1 VERGVVERRWV
12 GVTEPRGLIAP
23 AWGYYAAFFL
33 APLLIIVAYAF
44 ATRTETLL
52 GVRFGVYARNFQELW
67 DPLWLQIYRDTFL
80 MALAGT
86 LGCLLVGYPFAY
98 WLATRVRERKTLL
111 LILVIVPFWTSILI
125 RTYALQLILAPR
137 GPLSG
142 TLQALNLIANPLD
155 ILFSPRAIFV
165 GLVYD
170 YLPLMVF
177 PLFVSIERM
186 DRRLVEASR
195 DLGVGRWGTFF
206 RVTLPLT
213 MPGILTGCL
222 LVFVPMTGE
231 YVVPTI
237 LGGAK
242 GALFGPI
249 VANQFLD
256 AFNWPFGAAMSL
268 VLVVFLLIVIFLY
281 LRVLGRRAEESLG
294 ATL

>member
-1 VERGVVERRWV
+1 VAERRGESV
-12 GVTEPRGLIAP
+12 AEPRGLIVP
-23 AWGYYAAFFL
+23 AWGWYALFFL

-44 ATRTETLL
+44 ATRVGLL
-52 GVRFGVYARNFQELW
+52 GVRFGLYGENFVKLW
-67 DPLWLQIYRDTFL
+67 DPIWLQIYGGTFA

-86 LGCLLVGYPFAY
+86 AGCLLIGYPFAY
-98 WLATRVRERKTLL
+98 WLATRVGRHKTLL
-111 LILVIVPFWTSILI
+111 LVLVIVPFWTSILI
-125 RTYALQLILAPR
+125 RTYAWQLILSPG
-137 GPLSG
+137 GPLSDL
-142 TLQALNLIANPLD
+142 LQGLNLIANPLD
-155 ILFSPRAIFV
+155 VLFTSRAIFV

-177 PLFVSIERM
+177 PLYVSIERM
-186 DRRLVEASR
+186 DRGLVEASR
-195 DLGVGRWGTFF
+195 DLGVGRLGTFW
-206 RVTLPLT
+206 RVTVPLT
-213 MPGILTGCL
+213 LPGILTGCL

-242 GALFGPI
+242 GAYFGPI

-268 VLVVFLLIVIFLY
+268 VLVVFLLVVIFLY
-281 LRVLGRRAEESLG
+281 LGILGRRAEESLG

>member
-1 VERGVVERRWV
+1 MERGVPERRGASV
-12 GVTEPRGLIAP
+12 AEPRGLIAP

-33 APLLIIVAYAF
+33 APLLIIVVYAF
-44 ATRTETLL
+44 AIRTETLL
-52 GVRFGVYARNFQELW
+52 GIRFGVYFESFQELW
-67 DPLWLQIYRDTFL
+67 DPLWLQVYRDTFL

-86 LGCLLVGYPFAY
+86 LGCLAIGYPFAY
-98 WLATRVRERKTLL
+98 WLGTRVRRQKTLL
-111 LILVIVPFWTSILI
+111 LILVVVPFWTSILI
-125 RTYALQLILAPR
+125 RTYAWQLILGPR

-142 TLQALNLIANPLD
+142 ALQTLNLIANPLD
-155 ILFSPRAIFV
+155 LLFTSRAVFV

-177 PLFVSIERM
+177 PLYVAIERT
-186 DRRLVEASR
+186 DRSLVEASR
-195 DLGVGRWGTFF
+195 DLGVGRWGTFW
-206 RVTLPLT
+206 RVTVPLT

-242 GALFGPI
+242 QALFGPI
-249 VANQFLD
+249 LANQFLD
-256 AFNWPFGAAMSL
+256 AFNWPFGAAMSV
-268 VLVVFLLIVIFLY
+268 VLVVFLLVVIFVY

-294 ATL
+294 AAL